1 MACLKV
7 SKQNEDLKKRLEI
20 LLESLIEFVLHD
32 KLILKENSVRLL
44 KMRKK
49 NIPNMEVKI
58 KNIKDKFR
66 ENNDDALLDKLLKL
80 EFGNF
85 KRIHNRQPE
94 DSEKEKIVNHIREDL
109 CINFTPF

>member
-1 MACLKV
+1 
-7 SKQNEDLKKRLEI
+7 
-20 LLESLIEFVLHD
+20 
-32 KLILKENSVRLL
+32 
-44 KMRKK
+44 
-49 NIPNMEVKI
+49 MEVKI